1 MKSRPIV
8 GVLGSA
14 IVASIAVVAVAYAA
28 TNVFVSQQTEAGTR
42 TSNATIAADTSASG
56 GSAVQFNAPSGGF
69 QANCINQPSACGY
82 PDATNTGVLAGVA
95 RTNSGSLTV
104 STNGAVIQNLNVNG
118 EITVEANNVTIR
130 NVRVTSGSYYP
141 INYVYGDHTGLVIE
155 DTEIIGTGTLPTACM
170 SFDNYTVRRVKCSG
184 AYDGFKATAN
194 VTIEDSYI
202 TGLLVT
208 QDSHSDAI
216 QMGAG
221 ITNVTIRHNTID
233 LRNIAGEII
242 QFGDSGQ
249 DNGTWSVRD
258 NLFAG
263 GRWVFNTSVTYPN
276 LTISGNRFAG
286 TRSYGI
292 GGVSGAT
299 WTNNYY
305 DANGAQVCLGNGC

>member
-1 MKSRPIV
+1 MISKYIV
-8 GVLGSA
+8 KIIGSA
-14 IVASIAVVAVAYAA
+14 VAVSAVVVVSAYAA
-28 TNVFVSQQTEAGTR
+28 TNVFHSSEGESGTR
-42 TSNATIAADTSASG
+42 TANASVVADTSASNS
-56 GSAVQFNAPSGGF
+56 SAVRFNAPTGGF
-69 QANCINQPSACGY
+69 QANCITQPSVCGY
-82 PDATNTGVLAGVA
+82 PDATNTGVLSGIT
-95 RTNSGSLTV
+95 RTNSGSITV

-141 INYVYGDHTGLVIE
+141 INYVYGNHTGLVIE
-155 DTEIIGTGTLPTACM
+155 DTEIIGTGSLPTACM

-242 QFGDSGQ
+242 QFGNDGQ

-292 GGVSGAT
+292 GGVNGAT

-305 DANGAQVCLGNGC
+305 DSTGAPVCLGNGC